1 MSEYKHTRCIE
12 IGGSGITRSIK
23 IGGDVPVSIQ
33 TMWKSSLHGAD
44 PGSIIHDLDVLA
56 SLGCDLV
63 RFAVPDQES
72 AAFLANLAA
81 KTTMPLVADIHFDY
95 RLALT
100 CLEGPVAKIRINP
113 GNIGSTEKVRAVVE
127 RARERNAAIRIGVN
141 SGSLPADL
149 RETVEKSREA
159 DDAAHCA
166 HVRAQALVQTAERE
180 AAVFDQLNF
189 QRVIVSMKASSVNE
203 TVAANRSFALRNDI
217 PLHIGVTEAGPLIPG
232 VVRSA
237 IAFSRLLEDNIGS
250 TIRVSLSDSMEN
262 EVIAGREILAVCGK
276 RPGGVNIVSCPRCG
290 RNGFDVHGFVN
301 RWQSELL
308 ALNRDIT
315 VAVMGCVVNGPGEG
329 KHADIGITGAGDKV
343 IIFRQGQ
350 VVRTIDTA
358 SDTGAA
364 DRAFQEELEKL

>member
-1 MSEYKHTRCIE
+1 MSDYKHTRCIE
-12 IGGSGITRSIK
+12 LGGSGITRSIK
-23 IGGDVPVSIQ
+23 IGGDAPVSIQ
-33 TMWKSSLHGAD
+33 TMWKSSLHGSD
-44 PGSIIHDLDVLA
+44 FDSIIHKLDLLA

-81 KTTMPLVADIHFDY
+81 KTSMPLVADIHFDY

-100 CLEGPVAKIRINP
+100 CLEGPVAKVRINP

-149 RETVEKSREA
+149 REAVEKSRESG
-159 DDAAHCA
+159 DPAHSA

-180 AAVFDQLNF
+180 VAVFDQLDF
-189 QRVIVSMKASSVNE
+189 KRVIVSMKASSVNE
-203 TVAANRSFALRNDI
+203 TVTANRSFALRNDI

-358 SDTGAA
+358 ADTGAA
-364 DRAFQEELEKL
+364 DRAFREELEKL